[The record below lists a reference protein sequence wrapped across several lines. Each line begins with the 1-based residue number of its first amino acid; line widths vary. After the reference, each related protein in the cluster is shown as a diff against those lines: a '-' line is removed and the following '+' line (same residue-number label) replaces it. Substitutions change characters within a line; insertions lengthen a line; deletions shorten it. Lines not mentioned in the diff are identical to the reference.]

1 MSEWLDGCVVLASVV
16 VRTTVEGGAK
26 PNVTWLQTYGQLI
39 GVAIG
44 AVLTGAV
51 ALLLAIMNNRS
62 SDRRLK
68 FQQDHDLQR
77 DRQRMTRERLEELY
91 VLAGHW
97 TLSLELYGFL
107 GLRLARGQ
115 LTYADYLLL
124 QREQANNPQVQMS
137 RMDLLLD
144 VYGSQEVSEAVAKVR
159 DLRGEFNKL
168 LTRVEN
174 LSKIS
179 GDSLTPYLTTNPV
192 NEVLYTKIDDSVTA
206 IVQAGRSL
214 LETIATQIKS

>member
-1 MSEWLDGCVVLASVV
+1 MSEWLDVCVVLASVV
-16 VRTTVEGGAK
+16 VRTTVEGSAK
-26 PNVTWLQTYGQLI
+26 PDVTWLQTYGQLI

-68 FQQDHDLQR
+68 IQQDHDLQR

-91 VLAGHW
+91 VLTGHW
-97 TLSLELYGFL
+97 TLGLEQYGIL

-115 LTYADYLLL
+115 LTYADYLDL
-124 QREQANNPQVQMS
+124 QREQADNPQIQIS
-137 RMDLLLD
+137 RMDLLLN
-144 VYGSQEVSEAVAKVR
+144 VYGSQQVSEAVAKVR
-159 DLRGEFNKL
+159 DLRSALNKL

-174 LSKIS
+174 LSKIPGS
-179 GDSLTPYLTTNPV
+179 SPFPYIATTPV
-192 NEVLYTKIDDSVTA
+192 DESLYTKMDNSVTA

-214 LETIATQIKS
+214 LEAIATQIKS